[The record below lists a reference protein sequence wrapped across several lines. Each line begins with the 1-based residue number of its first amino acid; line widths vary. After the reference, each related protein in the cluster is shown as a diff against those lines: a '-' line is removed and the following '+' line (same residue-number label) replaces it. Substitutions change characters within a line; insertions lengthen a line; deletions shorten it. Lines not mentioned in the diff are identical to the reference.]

1 MHFFLILQVR
11 QNIMIN
17 EAPITLMLIKKC
29 LITEPENRA
38 FRYGMLHIITSLGSP
53 IASPIGAYLLR
64 KGGYICVFFTE
75 LTCFILGALILIWR
89 LHRFKWS
96 PPKTTVI
103 SKHEHML
110 FMTSANT
117 TNK

>member
-1 MHFFLILQVR
+1 MNKI
-11 QNIMIN
+11 
-17 EAPITLMLIKKC
+17 

-53 IASPIGAYLLR
+53 IASPIGAYLLK
-64 KGGYICVFFTE
+64 KGGYICVFSTE

-103 SKHEHML
+103 LKHEHML
-110 FMTSANT
+110 CMPSAN
-117 TNK
+117 K

>member
-1 MHFFLILQVR
+1 MHFFLILQVS

-17 EAPITLMLIKKC
+17 EAPITLMLINRC

-38 FRYGMLHIITSLGSP
+38 FRYGMLHLITSLGSP

-103 SKHEHML
+103 LKHEHML
-110 FMTSANT
+110 YMTSAN
-117 TNK
+117 K

>member
-1 MHFFLILQVR
+1 
-11 QNIMIN
+11 MIN
-17 EAPITLMLIKKC
+17 DAPITLILINRC

-53 IASPIGAYLLR
+53 IASPIGAYLLK
-64 KGGYICVFFTE
+64 KGGYICVFSTE

-110 FMTSANT
+110 CMTSANT
-117 TNK
+117 TNKYSKVLSYYFL